1 MRIDCYLMMYLCL
14 GMKERDMECYWNI
27 KDVLENKGDAHRQ
40 LEAESNSTSSP
51 PRNPGAGRTKIDTQN
66 AYRLHFQHFL
76 IPWKD
81 NFITFLMPPVSPQNS
96 IGVNGKRRNKSASRI
111 CQGAV
116 SLSFGPLGRVSCWSP
131 SGARPG
137 VLHAPNPYLFS
148 SRRYFRV
155 RVLLRFI
162 LSSNSIAVHRFVR
175 PHFVINTVLI
185 VTFLFLLVFSVA
197 LAGISLLGE
206 VIRVI
211 RVITN
216 GAVV

>member
-27 KDVLENKGDAHRQ
+27 KDVLENKGDAHHQ
-40 LEAESNSTSSP
+40 LEAKSNSTSSP
-51 PRNPGAGRTKIDTQN
+51 PRNPGAGRTKIDAQD
-66 AYRLHFQHFL
+66 AYRLRFQLFL

-81 NFITFLMPPVSPQNS
+81 NFITFPMPPVSPQNS
-96 IGVNGKRRNKSASRI
+96 IGVNGKRQNKSASRI
-111 CQGAV
+111 CQGAA
-116 SLSFGPLGRVSCWSP
+116 SPSFGPL
-131 SGARPG
+131 GARPG

-148 SRRYFRV
+148 SRRHFRV
-155 RVLLRFI
+155 WVLLRFI
-162 LSSNSIAVHRFVR
+162 LSSNSVAVHRFVR

-185 VTFLFLLVFSVA
+185 ATFPFLLVFSVA

-206 VIRVI
+206 VIRVT

>member
-1 MRIDCYLMMYLCL
+1 M
-14 GMKERDMECYWNI
+14 
-27 KDVLENKGDAHRQ
+27 LENNGDAHHQ

-51 PRNPGAGRTKIDTQN
+51 PRNPGAGRTKIDVQD
-66 AYRLHFQHFL
+66 AYRLRFQRFL

-81 NFITFLMPPVSPQNS
+81 NFITFPMPPVSPQNS

-111 CQGAV
+111 CQGAA
-116 SLSFGPLGRVSCWSP
+116 SPSFGPLGRVSCWSP
-131 SGARPG
+131 LGARPG

-148 SRRYFRV
+148 SHHHFRV

-162 LSSNSIAVHRFVR
+162 LSSNSVAVHRLVR
-175 PHFVINTVLI
+175 PHFEINTVLI
-185 VTFLFLLVFSVA
+185 ATFLFLLVFSVA

-206 VIRVI
+206 VIRVT